1 MSARFW
7 GRKKAQGD
15 DGPTEA
21 RMLPRGWRLSVADR
35 CDRCGAQAYVRVVLP
50 GRRELLFC
58 AHHNRQH
65 ASALAKI
72 AVEILDETQRLVA
85 APAA

>member
-1 MSARFW
+1 MSGGKFWARSQP
-7 GRKKAQGD
+7 GREENETA
-15 DGPTEA
+15 EV
-21 RMLPRGWRLSVADR
+21 LPVRTWLLTAVDR
-35 CDRCGAQAYVRVVLP
+35 CDRCGAQAYVRVLLP

-72 AVEILDETQRLVA
+72 AVGIHDETARLVHA
-85 APAA
+85 AA

>member
-1 MSARFW
+1 MSGGKFWAR
-7 GRKKAQGD
+7 GQADREQNEPA
-15 DGPTEA
+15 EV
-21 RMLPRGWRLSVADR
+21 LPVRTWLLTVVDR
-35 CDRCGAQAYVRVVLP
+35 CDRCGAQAYVKVLLP

-72 AVEILDETQRLVA
+72 AIGIHDETGRLAHA
-85 APAA
+85 AA

>member
-1 MSARFW
+1 MSGGKFW
-7 GRKKAQGD
+7 IRSQAGHEQNEPGKA
-15 DGPTEA
+15 
-21 RMLPRGWRLSVADR
+21 LPVRTWLLTAGDR
-35 CDRCGAQAYVRVVLP
+35 CDRCGAQAYVRVLLP

-72 AVEILDETQRLVA
+72 AVGIHDETGRLAHVA
-85 APAA
+85 A